1 MPACNSLFWPPLG
14 IKVPREFGRTP
25 AGRARLCGEAWVLQW
40 LGWWHQQALRESIE
54 SDVMGGHGPST
65 TQVAFL
71 ARPQLPWEGGS
82 VRESRVLSKAQFCPW
97 LCSQQTKSLGSWLAS
112 GRGVACCVAEPV
124 SLLPQREEEPPGAK
138 AAPTEWIIACMEG
151 CGDSRLSPPLGMG
164 HRS

>member
-1 MPACNSLFWPPLG
+1 MALWGGLG
-14 IKVPREFGRTP
+14 TAVAWLVAP
-25 AGRARLCGEAWVLQW
+25 AGPK
-40 LGWWHQQALRESIE
+40 ESIE
-54 SDVMGGHGPST
+54 SDVMGCHGPST

-97 LCSQQTKSLGSWLAS
+97 LCSQQTKGLGSWLAS

-138 AAPTEWIIACMEG
+138 AATSGSLPAWRVVGTAG
-151 CGDSRLSPPLGMG
+151 C
-164 HRS
+164 HRH